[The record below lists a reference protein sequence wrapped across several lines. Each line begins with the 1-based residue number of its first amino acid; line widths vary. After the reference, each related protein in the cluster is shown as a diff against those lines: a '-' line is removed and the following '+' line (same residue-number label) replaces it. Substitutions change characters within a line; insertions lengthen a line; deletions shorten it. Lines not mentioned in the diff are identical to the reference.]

1 MPTYQPGIP
10 TGLVDLD
17 VDYQNLQD
25 NFQQLNIA
33 YGVDHVPFSDTSGV
47 PPGGI
52 SGMHTIIH
60 LQSNAAPSAVATVG
74 QLFNTNQND
83 NINTDT
89 VLWFLTGGG
98 RLLQL
103 TRNFV
108 PTLNTNGATF
118 LPGGIIL
125 QWGTQALPGTGTTN
139 FLVRNTAVYNVQT
152 TLIGDSSSSNI
163 VSVIATTAGNP
174 GKFTWNF
181 TGSSSYTSFFWM
193 AIGI

>member
-1 MPTYQPGIP
+1 MPVFQPGVP

-25 NFQQLNIA
+25 NFEQLNIA

-60 LQSNAAPSAVATVG
+60 LQSNAVPAATATVG
-74 QLFNTNQND
+74 QLFNTDQND

-89 VLWFLTGGG
+89 ILWFLTGGG
-98 RLLQL
+98 KLLQL

-108 PTLNTNGATF
+108 PTQAANGRTF
-118 LPGGIIL
+118 LPGGLIL
-125 QWGTQALPGTGTTN
+125 QWGN
-139 FLVRNTAVYNVQT
+139 FNPNVSVNVFFPFAFPAAVYNIQ
-152 TLIGDSSSSNI
+152 
-163 VSVIATTAGNP
+163 
-174 GKFTWNF
+174 F
-181 TGSSSYTSFFWM
+181 TGSASNNSTFRNGLLTGSLSQTGFTWEGTIDTHWNPIYYM